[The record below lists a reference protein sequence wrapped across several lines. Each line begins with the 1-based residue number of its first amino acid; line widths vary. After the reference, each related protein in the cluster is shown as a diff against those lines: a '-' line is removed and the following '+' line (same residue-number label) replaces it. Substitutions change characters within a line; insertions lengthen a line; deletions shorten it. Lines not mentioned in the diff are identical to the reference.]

1 MLGGQSAKLQHAWIL
16 DEHPAD
22 RAGHLVRIPFDLCG
36 APPPGGG
43 KPAIGDCLARHG
55 YFMQA
60 VYHPASRFWALQGIE
75 TALFAGTGLLLLAFA
90 AWWTYRRV
98 D

>member
-1 MLGGQSAKLQHAWIL
+1 
-16 DEHPAD
+16 
-22 RAGHLVRIPFDLCG
+22 
-36 APPPGGG
+36 
-43 KPAIGDCLARHG
+43 
-55 YFMQA
+55 MQA

-90 AWWTYRRV
+90 AWWTYSRA